1 MAENNAVAAAATH
14 GPRYATEARR
24 WQAGPRQEIV
34 AWGDQAKM
42 RSSCKMTDRKA
53 CLLQTGLVG
62 GYEISEELD

>member
-1 MAENNAVAAAATH
+1 MVHDTQPKL
-14 GPRYATEARR
+14 GVGRPDRDKKSF
-24 WQAGPRQEIV
+24 

-42 RSSCKMTDRKA
+42 RSSCNMTDRTA